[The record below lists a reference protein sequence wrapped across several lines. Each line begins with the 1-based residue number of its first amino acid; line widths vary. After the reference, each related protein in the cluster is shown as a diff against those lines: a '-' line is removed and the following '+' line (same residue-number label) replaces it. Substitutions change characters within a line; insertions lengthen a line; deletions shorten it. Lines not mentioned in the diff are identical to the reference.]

1 MNQFNQADT
10 LAIYRRV
17 REDAKDRSI
26 YRLDH
31 LNNTDR
37 IYHELVAEVLED
49 GIQKGDRTGTGTL
62 AVVGR
67 MAHFDLTNGRQPRLT
82 TKPIIGMNPEEEM
95 FWFISGDTNIKAL
108 RDKGIG
114 IWNSWLIPGTA
125 KYRTRTIVELV
136 SLLSKKYDADDA
148 KVHFT
153 TVENLLEVQKG
164 RGINVFDKFTVK
176 ITVKESMKKT
186 IEIYGS
192 EAYFTNVEG
201 VVQYVAEQHNIAVEV
216 LTEGDIGKGGYGAQ
230 WRYWDD
236 TQIVSKAELP
246 SYLNEGYKRLGVINP
261 SIEPF
266 GEEEI
271 KAAFNALL
279 IARGFESTSIGRAD
293 PCMLPECGW
302 EAVGAPGK
310 NECAHVLYLDEEALI
325 SAYVAI
331 ADIPRFVMHRKIDQ
345 LVNAINLLKDNPDS
359 RRIIV
364 SAWNPALIWK
374 AALPPCHLYFQFIS
388 HEMTLMQRVKI
399 FNDRT
404 MLAQRDHQRNNE
416 LSLVSWETLNE
427 ESWAQS
433 AAEASPSELEQL
445 HVDLDNRNIKR
456 RNVNCFLLLRSNDLG
471 LGMPFNVSQYAALT
485 HMIAQVVGMEP
496 GELVWA
502 AVDAHVY
509 NDHVEGLMEQ
519 LGRES
524 IHCIPRIKLNK
535 LVKSIDD
542 FDSTKIEIIDYESQ
556 PALENKMLP
565 SV

>member
-1 MNQFNQADT
+1 MNQFNQVDT

-49 GIQKGDRTGTGTL
+49 GISKGDRTGTGTV

-67 MAHFDLTNGRQPRLT
+67 MAHFSLMNGRQPRLT
-82 TKPIIGMNPEEEM
+82 TKPIIGQNPEEEM
-95 FWFISGDTNIKAL
+95 FWFISGDTNIRML
-108 RDKGIG
+108 RNKGIG

-125 KYRTRTIVELV
+125 KYEPMT
-136 SLLSKKYDADDA
+136 
-148 KVHFT
+148 
-153 TVENLLEVQKG
+153 EVQ
-164 RGINVFDKFTVK
+164 VK
-176 ITVKESMKKT
+176 KAITFEHRKE
-186 IEIYGS
+186 YGADATTQFFHSPEYPVGVYAS
-192 EAYFTNVEG
+192 EAEAGKIYQRELYYADLAALHSYYKEFTG
-201 VVQYVAEQHNIAVEV
+201 KDPLYLAA
-216 LTEGDIGKGGYGAQ
+216 GDIGKGGYGAQ
-230 WRYWDD
+230 WRHWED
-236 TQIVSKAELP
+236 TQLVSKGELV
-246 SYLNEGYKRLGVINP
+246 SYLNEGYKRLGAIRP

-271 KAAFNALL
+271 KAAFNDLL
-279 IARGFESTSIGRAD
+279 ISRGFEKTSIGLAD

-302 EAVGAPGK
+302 EAVGTPGK
-310 NECAHVLYLDEEALI
+310 NECAHVMYLNEDALI
-325 SAYVAI
+325 DAYVTI

-345 LVNAINLLKDNPDS
+345 LANAIKLLKGNPDS

-364 SAWNPALIWK
+364 SAWNPALTWK

-433 AAEASPSELEQL
+433 AAEASPTELEQL
-445 HVDLDNRNIKR
+445 HKDLDNRNIKR

-509 NDHVEGLMEQ
+509 NDHVKGLMEQ

-535 LVKSIDD
+535 SVKSIDD

>member
-1 MNQFNQADT
+1 MNQFNQVDQ
-10 LAIYRRV
+10 LAIYRNV
-17 REDAKDRSI
+17 RENAKERSV
-26 YRLDH
+26 YKLDH
-31 LNNTDR
+31 LNATDR
-37 IYHELVAEVLED
+37 IYHELVAEVLEE
-49 GIQKGDRTGTGTL
+49 GISKGDRTGTGTV

-95 FWFISGDTNIKAL
+95 FWFISGDTNIRML
-108 RDKGIG
+108 RNKGIG
-114 IWNSWLIPGTA
+114 IWNSWLLPGTA
-125 KYRTRTIVELV
+125 KYEPMTEEQVRKAIIFEHRKEYGAEATTQFFH
-136 SLLSKKYDADDA
+136 SLAYA
-148 KVHFT
+148 T
-153 TVENLLEVQKG
+153 
-164 RGINVFDKFTVK
+164 GIYT
-176 ITVKESMKKT
+176 
-186 IEIYGS
+186 S
-192 EAYFTNVEG
+192 EAPSGKIYQRELYYADLAALHRYYKEFTGKDPV
-201 VVQYVAEQHNIAVEV
+201 YLAA
-216 LTEGDIGKGGYGAQ
+216 GDIGKGGYGAQ
-230 WRYWDD
+230 WRFWED
-236 TQIVSKAELP
+236 TQLVSKADLP
-246 SYLNEGYKRLGVINP
+246 SYLNEGYKRLGVVTP
-261 SIEPF
+261 PIEPF
-266 GEEEI
+266 GVEEI
-271 KAAFNALL
+271 KAAFEKVL
-279 IARGFESTSIGRAD
+279 REKGFKDVSIGDAD

-302 EAVGAPGK
+302 EAVGDPEK
-310 NECAHVLYLDEEALI
+310 DQCAHVMYLNEDALI
-325 SAYVAI
+325 DAYVTI
-331 ADIPRFVMHRKIDQ
+331 ADIPRFVMYRKIDQ
-345 LVNAINLLKDNPDS
+345 LANAINLLKTNADS

-364 SAWNPALIWK
+364 SAWNPALTWK

-404 MLAQRDHQRNNE
+404 MLAQRDHARNNE
-416 LSLVSWETLNE
+416 MSLVSWETLNE

-433 AAEASPSELEQL
+433 ATEASPSELEQL
-445 HVDLDNRNIKR
+445 HIDLDNRNIKR

-509 NDHVEGLMEQ
+509 NDHVKGLMEQ

-535 LVKSIDD
+535 SVKCIDD

>member
-1 MNQFNQADT
+1 
-10 LAIYRRV
+10 
-17 REDAKDRSI
+17 
-26 YRLDH
+26 
-31 LNNTDR
+31 
-37 IYHELVAEVLED
+37 
-49 GIQKGDRTGTGTL
+49 
-62 AVVGR
+62 
-67 MAHFDLTNGRQPRLT
+67 
-82 TKPIIGMNPEEEM
+82 
-95 FWFISGDTNIKAL
+95 
-108 RDKGIG
+108 
-114 IWNSWLIPGTA
+114 
-125 KYRTRTIVELV
+125 
-136 SLLSKKYDADDA
+136 
-148 KVHFT
+148 
-153 TVENLLEVQKG
+153 
-164 RGINVFDKFTVK
+164 
-176 ITVKESMKKT
+176 
-186 IEIYGS
+186 
-192 EAYFTNVEG
+192 
-201 VVQYVAEQHNIAVEV
+201 
-216 LTEGDIGKGGYGAQ
+216 
-230 WRYWDD
+230 
-236 TQIVSKAELP
+236 
-246 SYLNEGYKRLGVINP
+246 
-261 SIEPF
+261 
-266 GEEEI
+266 
-271 KAAFNALL
+271 
-279 IARGFESTSIGRAD
+279 
-293 PCMLPECGW
+293 
-302 EAVGAPGK
+302 
-310 NECAHVLYLDEEALI
+310 
-325 SAYVAI
+325 
-331 ADIPRFVMHRKIDQ
+331 
-345 LVNAINLLKDNPDS
+345 
-359 RRIIV
+359 
-364 SAWNPALIWK
+364 
-374 AALPPCHLYFQFIS
+374 
-388 HEMTLMQRVKI
+388 MQRVKI

>member
-1 MNQFNQADT
+1 MNQHNQVDA

-17 REDAKDRSI
+17 REDAKGRPEYS
-26 YRLDH
+26 LDH
-31 LNNTDR
+31 LNATDR
-37 IYHELVAEVLED
+37 IYHELVAEVLDD
-49 GIQKGDRTGTGTL
+49 GVLKGDRTGTGTV

-67 MAHFDLTNGRQPRLT
+67 MAHFDLMNGRQPRLT
-82 TKPIIGMNPEEEM
+82 TKPIIGQNPEEEM
-95 FWFISGDTNIKAL
+95 FWFISGNTSIKML

-125 KYRTRTIVELV
+125 KYRTRSNEELIG
-136 SLLSKKYDADDA
+136 LLAKKYDGA
-148 KVHFT
+148 KATVNFT
-153 TVENLLEVQKG
+153 TVDHLLEVQKG
-164 RGINVFDKFTVK
+164 NGINIFDKFTVK
-176 ITVKESMKKT
+176 IRLKESMEKT
-186 IEIYGS
+186 VEIYGS
-192 EAYFTNVEG
+192 EAYFNSVEG
-201 VVQYVAEQHNIAVEV
+201 VLHHAAEHHNIAIEV
-216 LTEGDIGKGGYGAQ
+216 LTDGDIGKGGYGAQ
-230 WRYWDD
+230 WRHWED
-236 TQIVSKAELP
+236 TQIVSKADLV
-246 SYLNEGYKRLGVINP
+246 SYLKEGYKRLGVITP
-261 SIEPF
+261 ILEPF

-271 KAAFNALL
+271 KAAFDKLL
-279 IARGFESTSIGRAD
+279 LEKGFAKTSIGRAD

-302 EAVGAPGK
+302 EAVGEPGVDD
-310 NECAHVLYLDEEALI
+310 AHVMYLNEEALI
-325 SAYVAI
+325 DAYVAI

-345 LVNAINLLKDNPDS
+345 LANAINLLKDTPDS

-364 SAWNPALIWK
+364 SAWNPALTWK

-404 MLAQRDHQRNNE
+404 MLAQRDHARNNE
-416 LSLVSWETLNE
+416 MSLVSWETLNE
-427 ESWAQS
+427 ESWTQS

-445 HVDLDNRNIKR
+445 HIDLDNRNIKR

-485 HMIAQVVGMEP
+485 HMVAQVVGMEP

-509 NDHVEGLMEQ
+509 NDHVAGLTEQ

-524 IHCIPRIKLNK
+524 IHCVPRIKLDK
-535 LVKSIDD
+535 SVKSIDD
-542 FDSTKIEIIDYESQ
+542 FDGSKIEIIDYDSQ
-556 PALENKMLP
+556 PPLENKMFP